1 MSDFTA
7 IVYRQNENLDKM
19 LKPLKESV
27 NFFHC
32 FDNETTS
39 SEIDTAL
46 NLMDEIIW
54 QCLGKSRRENAMLI
68 TDLTCADAFSDI
80 RTFNLIVI
88 RQSETIHEEFVKGV
102 VDRLKDVGEE
112 VVVIIEKSLADHC
125 ELEGKNPYKLTRE
138 ERSAGGWYYER
149 CKTIWKEALEVA
161 GIKYRFI
168 SDTKDVSEY
177 NCPIIAD
184 THTLAHQF
192 NRHRCIC
199 AYAEVMEKE
208 YRSIEEILSHYRA
221 V

>member
-1 MSDFTA
+1 MSDFTM
-7 IVYRQNENLDKM
+7 IIYRQNENLDKM
-19 LKPLKESV
+19 LKPLQESV
-27 NFFHC
+27 DFFHC
-32 FDNETTS
+32 FCSDATP

-54 QCLGKSRRENAMLI
+54 QCLGKSRRENTMLI

-102 VDRLKDVGEE
+102 VDRLKDAGEKE
-112 VVVIIEKSLADHC
+112 VVIIEKFLADHC

-138 ERSAGGWYYER
+138 ERSAGGWYYEK
-149 CKTIWKEALEVA
+149 CKTIWKEMLKDT

-168 SDTKDVSEY
+168 SDTKDVSGY
-177 NCPIIAD
+177 DCPIIAD
-184 THTLAHQF
+184 THAVAYQC

-208 YRSIEEILSHYRA
+208 YCSIEEILSHCRT